1 MLRFKLSKIFYQVL
15 RVMFPVNLLM
25 LIIFLL
31 VINTLVQVNE
41 SQKLITNFVVNGGI
55 KANYVFIFIPGFL
68 LLNLMSLKTAER
80 YLKPYY
86 YERVGYSKL
95 LLFISGVSSLL
106 YSTTA
111 ATTIYVTISF
121 AKRIS
126 IVEFFSATNMYI
138 VFCWIII
145 FSWYLFILALLM
157 VELAQIFGK
166 QIIAAIITLCIASI
180 EALSLFLWGRSFLMK
195 QLMMPETAMTYIRG
209 DFMHLILLFGG
220 TTALLIIMLDATI
233 SNRDWIIKNES

>member
-1 MLRFKLSKIFYQVL
+1 M
-15 RVMFPVNLLM
+15 
-25 LIIFLL
+25 
-31 VINTLVQVNE
+31 
-41 SQKLITNFVVNGGI
+41 
-55 KANYVFIFIPGFL
+55 
-68 LLNLMSLKTAER
+68 
-80 YLKPYY
+80 
-86 YERVGYSKL
+86 
-95 LLFISGVSSLL
+95 
-106 YSTTA
+106 YSTIA